1 MKTKLVFL
9 SILIF
14 NVASIS
20 AQSDYSNYLNR
31 AMEKLEAG
39 DCESASKFY
48 NVYKD
53 LTGDTKK
60 SVETLIADCSKK
72 IVGQKSSYRINDKL
86 EINGKLYRVAHIED
100 KGKHGFAIYDMGAG
114 PITEEMLSSRQVPT
128 MSEMLIIRR
137 NMKKLKLSGGNYWI
151 IDRCDGGRGAYLSVY
166 WDSWAGKYTKE
177 FCCSDMKD
185 SNSILLIH
193 RF

>member
-100 KGKHGFAIYDMGAG
+100 KGQHGFAICDMGAG
-114 PITEEMLSSRQVPT
+114 PITEEMINARLLPT
-128 MSEMLIIRR
+128 KSEMLIIRR
-137 NMKKLKLSGGNYWI
+137 RQNKLKLSGGFYWT
-151 IDRCDGGRGAYLSVY
+151 IDRCNSGKVNSISFSGGS
-166 WDSWAGKYTKE
+166 WCDSIN
-177 FCCSDMKD
+177 S
-185 SNSILLIH
+185 SNRILLIH

>member
-14 NVASIS
+14 NVTCVC
-20 AQSDYSNYLNR
+20 AQNDYSNYLNR
-31 AMEKLEAG
+31 AMEKLESG
-39 DCESASKFY
+39 DCESAQKFY

-53 LTGDTKK
+53 LSGETKK

-114 PITEEMLSSRQVPT
+114 PITKEMINARQLPT
-128 MSEMLIIRR
+128 TSEMLII
-137 NMKKLKLSGGNYWI
+137 KKK
-151 IDRCDGGRGAYLSVY
+151 
-166 WDSWAGKYTKE
+166 T
-177 FCCSDMKD
+177 
-185 SNSILLIH
+185 
-193 RF
+193 